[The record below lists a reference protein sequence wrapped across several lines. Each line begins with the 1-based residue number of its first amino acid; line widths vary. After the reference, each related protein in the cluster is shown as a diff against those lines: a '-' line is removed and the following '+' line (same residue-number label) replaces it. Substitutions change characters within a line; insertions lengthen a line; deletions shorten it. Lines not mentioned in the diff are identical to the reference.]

1 MANSTLEKGK
11 NRASPE
17 EVEHQDRIQAVEED
31 AASASDSDSS
41 DSDSESD
48 SDNSGS
54 SSVSD
59 EDVSQEF
66 LDSLLERARN
76 NMTAKAQLTTSSV
89 TDEEEVI
96 HLGSGDDLI
105 DLPALDPGKLPA
117 PYIDLTENVGAG
129 PSKARIP
136 VRDLDVE
143 QAEKATSSMI
153 PAAPAPPPSARP
165 KDKSLTKQEQK
176 ALKTKTAGKSWFELP
191 APAEADLPK
200 LYREVEAM
208 RLRNQLDPKRFYRK
222 DEGEGKGIKGL
233 PKYFAIGTIVP
244 DATPFASSS
253 PANLSRSQRKRTL
266 VDELVDDAEAKSYA
280 KKKFKDLQSARGARG
295 RGTLAKRREARKPKW

>member
-66 LDSLLERARN
+66 LDSLLEQARN

-89 TDEEEVI
+89 TDEEEII

-105 DLPALDPGKLPA
+105 ECVRTVFPNMYLELTSALHK
-117 PYIDLTENVGAG
+117 
-129 PSKARIP
+129 
-136 VRDLDVE
+136 
-143 QAEKATSSMI
+143 SSR
-153 PAAPAPPPSARP
+153 ARP
-165 KDKSLTKQEQK
+165 W
-176 ALKTKTAGKSWFELP
+176 KTTCT
-191 APAEADLPK
+191 
-200 LYREVEAM
+200 VH
-208 RLRNQLDPKRFYRK
+208 RLD
-222 DEGEGKGIKGL
+222 
-233 PKYFAIGTIVP
+233 
-244 DATPFASSS
+244 
-253 PANLSRSQRKRTL
+253 
-266 VDELVDDAEAKSYA
+266 
-280 KKKFKDLQSARGARG
+280 
-295 RGTLAKRREARKPKW
+295 